1 MKAKLLIPLLA
12 LVALGLPATAYAM
25 QYAPTVTGNKFAG
38 KTLTGSCTARR
49 VLTTA
54 VLNCSGTGAVTVRY
68 PFKLGAGCGPSV
80 MPQVAAVGG
89 PYTIGTK
96 LGANNV
102 VQLWV
107 RVTGQSRVT
116 VSTVTLRYY
125 CS

>member
-12 LVALGLPATAYAM
+12 LAALALPATAYAM
-25 QYAPTVTGNKFAG
+25 QYAPTVTGNKFSG
-38 KTLTGSCTARR
+38 KTLTGSCSAKR

-54 VLNCSGTGAVTVRY
+54 VLRCTGTGTATVRY
-68 PFKLGAGCGPSV
+68 PFKLAAGCGPSV
-80 MPQVAAVGG
+80 MPQVAALGG
-89 PYTIGTK
+89 PYTYGTK
-96 LGANNV
+96 LGTNHV

>member
-12 LVALGLPATAYAM
+12 LVALALPATAYAM

-38 KTLTGSCTARR
+38 KTLTGSCSAKKL
-49 VLTTA
+49 LTTA
-54 VLNCSGTGAVTVRY
+54 VLRCTGTGVVTVRY
-68 PFKLGAGCGPSV
+68 PFKLAAGCGPSV

-89 PYTIGTK
+89 PYTYGTK
-96 LGANNV
+96 LGTNHV

>member
-12 LVALGLPATAYAM
+12 LAALALPATAYAM
-25 QYAPTVTGNKFAG
+25 QYAPTVTGNKFTA
-38 KTLTGSCTARR
+38 KSQTGACSAKKL
-49 VLTTA
+49 LTTA
-54 VLNCSGTGAVTVRY
+54 VLRCTGTGAVTVRY
-68 PFKLGAGCGPSV
+68 PFKLAAGCGPSV

-89 PYTIGTK
+89 PYTYGTK
-96 LGANNV
+96 LGTNQV